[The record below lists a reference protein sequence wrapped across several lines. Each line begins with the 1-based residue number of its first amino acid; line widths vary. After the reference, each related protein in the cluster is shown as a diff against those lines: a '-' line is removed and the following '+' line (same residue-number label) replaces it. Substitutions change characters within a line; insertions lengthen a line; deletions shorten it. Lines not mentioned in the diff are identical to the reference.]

1 MSETFSSSMDIEVR
15 KNELAA
21 AIDNAGSLT
30 EIENWL
36 RQQPYVTSVELAE
49 YLLKSNPPQRE
60 FIVEF
65 KMQDGSAITKVVNFF
80 DLGDGR
86 FQFNALRNQ

>member
-1 MSETFSSSMDIEVR
+1 MSETFSSSMDIDVR
-15 KNELAA
+15 KKELAA
-21 AIDNAGSLT
+21 AIDNAGSLS

-36 RQQPYVTSVELAE
+36 RQQPDVTSVELAE

-60 FIVEF
+60 FIVKF
-65 KMQDGSAITKVVNFF
+65 KLQDGSAITKIVNFF

-86 FQFNALRNQ
+86 FQFNALRDL